1 MMETLKSTNDPNDH
15 IYYNFNLHDVIVG
28 QLQESPQSSPA
39 YGQTVGREQ
48 ELLTVSLSCEQANL
62 IDI

>member
-1 MMETLKSTNDPNDH
+1 MMETLKSTDGQFYH
-15 IYYNFNLHDVIVG
+15 NFNLDDVIVG